1 MDKVTFA
8 TYQKSLDRF
17 NEVTYLK
24 CYLGGKNIYIYI
36 FLSLQIMPQLDW
48 RKKRYHKISLY
59 YDKAMNYHLQEIGF
73 MKGNDKEHIR
83 IT

>member
-1 MDKVTFA
+1 ML
-8 TYQKSLDRF
+8 SR
-17 NEVTYLK
+17 
-24 CYLGGKNIYIYI
+24 GKNIYIYI
-36 FLSLQIMPQLDW
+36 YFISADNASAGLEK
-48 RKKRYHKISLY
+48 KKRYHKISLY